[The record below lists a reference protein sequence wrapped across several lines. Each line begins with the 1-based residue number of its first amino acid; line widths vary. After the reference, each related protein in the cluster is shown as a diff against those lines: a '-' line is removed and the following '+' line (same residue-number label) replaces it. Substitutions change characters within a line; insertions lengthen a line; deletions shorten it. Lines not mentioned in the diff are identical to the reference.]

1 MVLPFVIFHITG
13 SAMAVSV
20 SFLLETLP
28 IILLAPI
35 TSYMVDNHARK
46 NILLCCELVSAA
58 AILLCILTN
67 CSNIYVLY
75 LACSI
80 LAYFIGILTP
90 YFMGKLMDSVQ
101 SAGSVKVKL
110 IVTILVLLV
119 VGFAC
124 NWTQNYFW
132 FKMIY
137 QGNYLLRKALFQK
150 VMSHKPSFSL
160 NHSNGDMV
168 NRLINDCGQYAEKV
182 LIATPMLL
190 VNSCT
195 LLMIFGIVA
204 SLNVVIA
211 LILLAV
217 SVLYFAIYIN
227 MNGKLR
233 HYATKQSESFSQMLD
248 NATNFYN
255 GIPTIKRYGQEAYFT
270 EKYGN
275 KVKQHYTQCCNL
287 QRWKS
292 LALTFSSF
300 IIGLLPV
307 ITIVVGIY
315 YISVGKCTVGMV
327 FTMFSYTSYLTEPIQ
342 NLTDFN
348 LVLQQSKAMEQRLEV
363 LLPQLPTTSYLAG
376 SIASA
381 DFLLCFR

>member
-1 MVLPFVIFHITG
+1 MKIRDLTK
-13 SAMAVSV
+13 
-20 SFLLETLP
+20 ETLKP
-28 IILLAPI
+28 MMKFRIG
-35 TSYMVDNHARK
+35 VV
-46 NILLCCELVSAA
+46 LLCF
-58 AILLCILTN
+58 
-67 CSNIYVLY
+67 
-75 LACSI
+75 

-150 VMSHKPSFSL
+150 VMSHKPSFFL

-217 SVLYFAIYIN
+217 SVLYFAIYKN

-233 HYATKQSESFSQMLD
+233 HYATK
-248 NATNFYN
+248 
-255 GIPTIKRYGQEAYFT
+255 
-270 EKYGN
+270 
-275 KVKQHYTQCCNL
+275 
-287 QRWKS
+287 W
-292 LALTFSSF
+292 
-300 IIGLLPV
+300 
-307 ITIVVGIY
+307 
-315 YISVGKCTVGMV
+315 
-327 FTMFSYTSYLTEPIQ
+327 
-342 NLTDFN
+342 
-348 LVLQQSKAMEQRLEV
+348 
-363 LLPQLPTTSYLAG
+363 
-376 SIASA
+376 
-381 DFLLCFR
+381 

>member
-28 IILLAPI
+28 IILLAPV

-46 NILLCCELVSAA
+46 NILLCCELFSAA

-217 SVLYFAIYIN
+217 SVLYFAIYKN

-233 HYATKQSESFSQMLD
+233 HYATKQSESFS
-248 NATNFYN
+248 
-255 GIPTIKRYGQEAYFT
+255 
-270 EKYGN
+270 
-275 KVKQHYTQCCNL
+275 
-287 QRWKS
+287 
-292 LALTFSSF
+292 
-300 IIGLLPV
+300 
-307 ITIVVGIY
+307 
-315 YISVGKCTVGMV
+315 
-327 FTMFSYTSYLTEPIQ
+327 
-342 NLTDFN
+342 
-348 LVLQQSKAMEQRLEV
+348 
-363 LLPQLPTTSYLAG
+363 
-376 SIASA
+376 
-381 DFLLCFR
+381 